1 MGYIINGTNYGYL
14 NLLTENSLKSIGF
27 KEVGIQSLNANSKFL
42 SQTVSV
48 QLITDKANMQ
58 FT

>member
-27 KEVGIQSLNANSKFL
+27 KEVGIQ
-42 SQTVSV
+42 
-48 QLITDKANMQ
+48 
-58 FT
+58 